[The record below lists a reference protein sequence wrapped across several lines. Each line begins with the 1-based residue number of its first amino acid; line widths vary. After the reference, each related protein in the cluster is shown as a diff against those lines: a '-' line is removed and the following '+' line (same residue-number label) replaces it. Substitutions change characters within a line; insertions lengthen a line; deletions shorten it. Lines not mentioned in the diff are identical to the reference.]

1 MCQNRWHPIT
11 KRFSPVLP
19 LDHCDATGRFPS
31 ERSRPVG
38 SSLIKFFI
46 IQMAGLLRRQKLPRH
61 LFFMIGHF
69 HYFASRY
76 SVFDIIIYMRTCTL

>member
-1 MCQNRWHPIT
+1 MSEQVASQT
-11 KRFSPVLP
+11 KRFPFFYGTIVMPSG
-19 LDHCDATGRFPS
+19 HFPS

-38 SSLIKFFI
+38 CNLIKFFI

-69 HYFASRY
+69 HCFVSRY
-76 SVFDIIIYMRTCTL
+76 SVFDIILYMRTSTL